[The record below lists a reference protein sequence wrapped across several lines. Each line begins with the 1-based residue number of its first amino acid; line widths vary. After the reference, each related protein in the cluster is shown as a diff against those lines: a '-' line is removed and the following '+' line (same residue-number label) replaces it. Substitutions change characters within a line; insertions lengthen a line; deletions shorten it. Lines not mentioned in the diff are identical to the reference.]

1 MAMLGR
7 KLFFGPWHGGRIR
20 GEKKEPDKVRLFIKG
35 LAATYSRG
43 GYTTTT
49 IGNAAFDGRVR
60 DGIGSGRSFV
70 ATKKIQKEHLE
81 YKLPENYT
89 QRALCYN

>member
-1 MAMLGR
+1 MLRVIACCEPRSQAVFLVEPGS
-7 KLFFGPWHGGRIR
+7 LDPNVQ
-20 GEKKEPDKVRLFIKG
+20 KKEAGPAARLLGKD

-49 IGNAAFDGRVR
+49 IGNAAFDVRVR

-70 ATKKIQKEHLE
+70 ATKKK
-81 YKLPENYT
+81 
-89 QRALCYN
+89 